1 LKANLIKEFCILLK
15 FDKKPRIQIFVHA
28 NSPHNNA
35 YFLNKY
41 SLDNSK
47 FINQNG
53 KLNIAIY
60 FKNLKTNFIK
70 IIVLNKLIIQTLFR
84 NL

>member
-1 LKANLIKEFCILLK
+1 MLLK
-15 FDKKPRIQIFVHA
+15 FDKKPRIHIFVQE

-47 FINQNG
+47 FMNQNG
-53 KLNIAIY
+53 KLKLAIY

-70 IIVLNKLIIQTLFR
+70 SIVLNKLIIQTLFL